1 MKDSNNPSG
10 ELRLIRVGDS
20 GEVLA
25 SAPDASVDRPILG
38 LIRGAERSLM
48 VDAGASAAHARSF
61 LRACAAELGLADDW
75 EPDAAV
81 LTHWHWDHSFGLSA
95 LKAPCYAHEA
105 CAARLNGLQGLSW
118 SDEALRDRVARGLE
132 IQFCADMIA
141 LEYGERRDIAVRAP
155 ELTFADA
162 EAIELGGESVDFIH
176 IESDHSDD
184 CVVVVARRARV
195 AFLGDICGAAYYE
208 KPVAYRAGRVLRLFE
223 RLWAL
228 DVDVFIEGHDEP
240 QGRDAFFYEYA
251 DLIAAARALDGGETD
266 RRALIAIGL
275 DAKPEADLPE
285 LHRSV
290 AFLLSGEAGLTRTR
304 R

>member
-1 MKDSNNPSG
+1 MQISNGHRP
-10 ELRLIRVGDS
+10 ELRLLRVAPQ
-20 GEVLA
+20 VFA
-25 SAPDASVDRPILG
+25 STPDDAVDRPVLG
-38 LIRGAERSLM
+38 LIRGSERSLM
-48 VDAGASAAHARSF
+48 IDAGASPEHARAF
-61 LRACAAELGLADDW
+61 LGACAAELGPAAARM
-75 EPDAAV
+75 PDAAA

-95 LKAPCYAHEA
+95 IAAPCYAHEA
-105 CAARLNGLQGLSW
+105 CAARLRGLRGLSW

-141 LEYGERRDIAVRAP
+141 LEYGERRDIQVRVP
-155 ELTFADA
+155 ERTFTQAQTL
-162 EAIELGGESVDFIH
+162 ELGDETVELLP

-184 CVVVVARRARV
+184 CVVALARRARV

-208 KPVAYRAGRVLRLFE
+208 RPVAYRAGRVLALFE

-228 DVDVFIEGHDEP
+228 GADIFIEGHDEP
-240 QGRDAFFYEYA
+240 RRRDEFFYGYA
-251 DLIAAARALDGGETD
+251 DLIAAARALQAGESD

-285 LHRSV
+285 LHRTV
-290 AFLLSGEAGLTRTR
+290 AFLLSGEAGPTRTR

>member
-1 MKDSNNPSG
+1 MPNSIEASRAP
-10 ELRLIRVGDS
+10 RLMRVG
-20 GEVLA
+20 GGAEVLA
-25 SAPDASVDRPILG
+25 SAPDASVDRPVLG
-38 LIRGAERSLM
+38 LIRGDERSLM
-48 VDAGASAAHARSF
+48 VDAGASPAHALSF
-61 LRACAAELGLADDW
+61 LRACASELGLAEGW
-75 EPDAAV
+75 EPDATA

-95 LKAPCYAHEA
+95 LSAPCYAHEA
-105 CAARLNGLQGLSW
+105 CAARLRGLQGLSW
-118 SDEALRDRVARGLE
+118 SDDALRDRVARGLE

-141 LEYGERRDIAVRAP
+141 LEYGERRDIAIRLP
-155 ELTFADA
+155 ERTFAEA
-162 EAIELGGESVDFIH
+162 QAIELGGETVDLIH

-184 CVVVVARRARV
+184 CVVVVARRAKV

-223 RLWAL
+223 RLWSL
-228 DVDVFIEGHDEP
+228 DADIFVEGHDGP
-240 QGRDAFFYEYA
+240 RGRDAFFYEYA

-275 DAKPEADLPE
+275 DAKPEAELPE

>member
-1 MKDSNNPSG
+1 MPNSIEANRAP
-10 ELRLIRVGDS
+10 RLMRVG
-20 GEVLA
+20 GAEVLA
-25 SAPDASVDRPILG
+25 SAPDASVDRPVLG

-48 VDAGASAAHARSF
+48 VDAGASPAHARSF
-61 LRACAAELGLADDW
+61 LRACAAELGSDGHW
-75 EPDAAV
+75 EPDAAA

-95 LKAPCYAHEA
+95 INAPCYAHEA
-105 CAARLNGLQGLSW
+105 CAARLESLRGLSW

-141 LEYGERRDIAVRAP
+141 LEYGDRRDIAIRVP
-155 ELTFADA
+155 ERTFAEA
-162 EAIELGGESVDFIH
+162 QAIELGGETVELIH
-176 IESDHSDD
+176 IESDHSDG

-228 DVDVFIEGHDEP
+228 DADVFVEGHDEP
-240 QGRDAFFYEYA
+240 RGRDAFFYEYA
-251 DLIAAARALDGGETD
+251 DLIATARALDGGETD
-266 RRALIAIGL
+266 RRALIAIGR

-290 AFLLSGEAGLTRTR
+290 AFLLSGESGPTRTR

>member
-1 MKDSNNPSG
+1 MPNSIEASRAP
-10 ELRLIRVGDS
+10 RLMRVGGA

-25 SAPDASVDRPILG
+25 SAPDAAVDRPVLG
-38 LIRGAERSLM
+38 LIRGSERSLM
-48 VDAGASAAHARSF
+48 VDGGASPAHALTF
-61 LRACAAELGLADDW
+61 IRACASDLKLADDW
-75 EPDAAV
+75 MPDALA

-95 LKAPCYAHEA
+95 LSAPCYAHEA
-105 CAARLNGLQGLSW
+105 CAARLRGLQGLSW

-141 LEYGERRDIAVRAP
+141 LEYGERRDITVRAP
-155 ELTFADA
+155 ERTFVDA
-162 EAIELGGESVDFIH
+162 EALELGGETAELIH

-223 RLWAL
+223 RLWSLEA
-228 DVDVFIEGHDEP
+228 DIFIEGHDEP
-240 QGRDAFFYEYA
+240 RGRDAFFYEYA
-251 DLIAAARALDGGETD
+251 DLIAAARALEAGETD

-290 AFLLSGEAGLTRTR
+290 AFLLSGEAGTTRTR

>member
-1 MKDSNNPSG
+1 MPNSIEANRAP
-10 ELRLIRVGDS
+10 RLMRIGVAGK
-20 GEVLA
+20 VLA
-25 SAPDASVDRPILG
+25 SAPDESVDRPVLG

-48 VDAGASAAHARSF
+48 VDAGASPAHNRSF
-61 LRACAAELGLADDW
+61 LRACAAELGLADGW
-75 EPDAAV
+75 EPDAAA

-95 LKAPCYAHEA
+95 LNAPCYAHEA
-105 CAARLNGLQGLSW
+105 CAARLKGLRGLSW

-141 LEYGERRDIAVRAP
+141 LEYGERRDIEVRVP
-155 ELTFADA
+155 ERTFTDA
-162 EAIELGGESVDFIH
+162 EAIELGGETVELIH

-184 CVVVVARRARV
+184 CAVVVARRARV

-223 RLWAL
+223 RLWSL
-228 DVDVFIEGHDEP
+228 DADVFVEGHDEP
-240 QGRDAFFYEYA
+240 RGRDAFFYEYA

-275 DAKPEADLPE
+275 DAKPAADLPE

-290 AFLLSGEAGLTRTR
+290 AFLLSGEAGPTRTR